1 MRVSVFLFTVAIIV
15 VGFMWWVSLGPARGM
30 ISRVHPGM
38 TAADVMD
45 SGSGWISCTLRSEA
59 SKDGQLRF
67 MAVTSLAGASVSTT
81 SSTFPE
87 DKPTRTWITR
97 RQFSDDLER
106 RIRASGTPW
115 QAQFTFTGF
124 LNRSNFTVTFG
135 RDGKV
140 TDVSM
145 LHMEPAKPSTD
156 PLAR

>member
-1 MRVSVFLFTVAIIV
+1 
-15 VGFMWWVSLGPARGM
+15 M

-38 TAADVMD
+38 SVADVMD
-45 SGSGWISCTLRSEA
+45 SGTGWISCTLRSEA
-59 SKDGQLRF
+59 PKDRQLRF
-67 MAVTSLAGASVSTT
+67 MAITSPAGSSVSTT

-87 DKPTRTWITR
+87 DKPTHNWTTR
-97 RQFSDDLER
+97 RQFSADVER

-115 QAQFTFTGF
+115 QVDFVFTGL

-135 RDGKV
+135 PDGKV

-145 LHMEPAKPSTD
+145 LRMQPAKPSTD

>member
-1 MRVSVFLFTVAIIV
+1 MRVSIFLLGVAIIV
-15 VGFMWWVSLGPARGM
+15 LGFMWWVSLGPARGM
-30 ISRVHPGM
+30 ASRVHPGM
-38 TAADVMD
+38 KLEDVID
-45 SGSGWISCTLRSEA
+45 SGSGWVSCTLSSEA
-59 SKDGQLRF
+59 AKDGQLRF
-67 MAVTSLAGASVSTT
+67 MAITSPPGSAVSTT

-87 DKPTRTWITR
+87 DKPTRTWTTR
-97 RQFSDDLER
+97 RQFSGDLVR

-124 LNRSNFTVTFG
+124 LNRSDFTVTFG
-135 RDGKV
+135 PDGKV